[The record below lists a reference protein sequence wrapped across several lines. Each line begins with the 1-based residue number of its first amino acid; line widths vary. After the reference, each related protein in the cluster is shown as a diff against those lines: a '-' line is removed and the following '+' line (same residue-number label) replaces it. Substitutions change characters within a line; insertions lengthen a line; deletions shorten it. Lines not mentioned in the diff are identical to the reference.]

1 MCDNPLLLVD
11 AVVSVWQAESRDL
24 EARLA
29 QIIKD
34 VEQDKRKYSS
44 EVPEERSPR
53 KRHKKSFK
61 TRQYDETG
69 GEEAAMDDE
78 ELHSLLG
85 V

>member
-1 MCDNPLLLVD
+1 MRKKIC
-11 AVVSVWQAESRDL
+11 SVRLCFFCVMQAESRDL

-34 VEQDKRKYSS
+34 VEEDKRKYDA
-44 EVPEERSPR
+44 PEERSPR
-53 KRHKKSFK
+53 KRKKAFK
-61 TRQYDETG
+61 TRQYDENC